1 MADATKGRK
10 RQRKPAMGDKRVRR
24 KANPEGDGASNV
36 PESTS
41 LKRKGAIS
49 YAGEV
54 RDMMYTFGDARNS
67 NEETVALVE
76 SIVLSY
82 LSDLV
87 NSRQTDILLRKI
99 NIYLILSA
107 A

>member
-24 KANPEGDGASNV
+24 KANPEGDGGSNV
-36 PESTS
+36 AESTS

-87 NSRQTDILLRKI
+87 NSQTDNLITI
-99 NIYLILSA
+99 NIDILSA